1 MARIPLIG
9 VTTAVRALQP
19 GGITFCAAYTA
30 IVAAVERAGAL
41 PVLIPSNVGPDTL
54 RALYDRMDGIL
65 LPGGGDL
72 DAKYFNEAPHPACD
86 TPDPDRDSAEVRLV
100 QWAVDEDRP
109 LFGICRG
116 HQVINAALGGS
127 LIQDIPSQCEDPLEH
142 RLLEATPRDHRSH
155 VIALNEQSRLAGIL
169 GELKVA
175 VNSIHHQAVRKL
187 AHGFIATAY
196 AGDGIIEA
204 SEHPTKKFAL
214 TVQWHPED
222 LASADPKMQ
231 ALFDAFVNAAR
242 G

>member
-1 MARIPLIG
+1 LIG

-30 IVAAVERAGAL
+30 IVSSLERAGAL
-41 PVLIPSNVGPDTL
+41 PVLIPSNVGPETL
-54 RALYDRMDGIL
+54 RALYDQVDGVL

-72 DAKYFNEAPHPACD
+72 DAKYFNESAHPASD
-86 TPDPDRDSAEVRLV
+86 PPDPYRDSAEVNLV
-100 QWAVDEDRP
+100 RWAIDEDRP

-142 RLLEATPRDHRSH
+142 RLLEGNPRDYRSH
-155 VIALNEQSRLAGIL
+155 VVVLNEQSRLAGIL
-169 GELKVA
+169 GELKIA
-175 VNSIHHQAVRKL
+175 VNSIHHQAVRDL
-187 AHGFIATAY
+187 ARGFVATAY

-204 SEHPTKKFAL
+204 SEHPSKKFAL

-222 LASADPKMQ
+222 LAADDPKMQ
-231 ALFDAFVNAAR
+231 ALFDAFVAAAR